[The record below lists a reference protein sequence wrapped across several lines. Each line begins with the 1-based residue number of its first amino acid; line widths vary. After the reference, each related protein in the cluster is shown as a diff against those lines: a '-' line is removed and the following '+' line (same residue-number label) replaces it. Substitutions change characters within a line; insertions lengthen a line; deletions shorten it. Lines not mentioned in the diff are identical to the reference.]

1 MNKVF
6 NIIAV
11 FAIMVVLFYGITVI
25 SDLPNN
31 SFNEL
36 YTEFVE
42 ETLNE
47 TGAEN
52 VVSAIVLEFRSFD
65 TLLESGIL
73 FLGFVFIKMI
83 FIQGV
88 D

>member
-11 FAIMVVLFYGITVI
+11 LGILCFLFYGIFVI
-25 SDLPNN
+25 GDMPNG

-36 YTEFVE
+36 QTGFIH
-42 ETLNE
+42 ETVHD

-52 VVSAIVLEFRSFD
+52 IVSSIVLEFRSFD
-65 TLLESGIL
+65 TLLEAGVL